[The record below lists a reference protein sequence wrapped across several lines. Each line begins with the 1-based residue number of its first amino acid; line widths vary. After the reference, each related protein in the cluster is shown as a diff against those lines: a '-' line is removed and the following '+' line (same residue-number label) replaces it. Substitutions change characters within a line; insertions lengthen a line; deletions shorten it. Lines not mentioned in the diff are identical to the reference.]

1 MNRDNPLGTGGKL
14 LEEFAELLRQMWSAK
29 LGEKAPRGFKAQ
41 LGKAN
46 MQFAGADQQDAQEF
60 LNFLLDS
67 LHEDANRIRK
77 KPYVEGIEDDWV
89 KKTDLHRVGIE
100 SWRR

>member
-1 MNRDNPLGTGGKL
+1 MDGNPV
-14 LEEFAELLRQMWSAK
+14 
-29 LGEKAPRGFKAQ
+29 
-41 LGKAN
+41 N
-46 MQFAGADQQDAQEF
+46 VNVQQDAQEF
-60 LNFLLDS
+60 LNFLLDA

-89 KKTDLHRVGIE
+89 KKVDLHRVGVE